1 MLRILETE
9 LEALGNFMATD
20 EGLSCFWGRLLVD
33 STDGGETDHKAAE
46 LPGYL
51 ALPLRKPEQT
61 NSE

>member
-1 MLRILETE
+1 
-9 LEALGNFMATD
+9 MATD

-51 ALPLRKPEQT
+51 ALPLPRGLPLWL
-61 NSE
+61 SW